1 MRVPNPRIMPPM
13 TWMVA
18 MVGLASS
25 ARRARPRRPRR
36 REHRAP
42 SSEVPTDETFAAQQ
56 VLDRMDGRVALPLLP
71 MMANHQKQS
80 MRDHLLAV
88 QEIITAAS
96 ADDFAGVERVAGRI
110 GYSEIRA
117 IPRQGCSSTP
127 GRDRGADLPNYLKPN
142 GAEAAMKRLFFSIG
156 FTAALL
162 LAPAAPADEHQHSQ
176 GETEALGKV
185 NFSTSCR
192 EVDAEFT
199 RAVALLHSFGYEEA
213 RRGFEAVAAKDPSC
227 AMAYWG
233 IAMTWYHPI
242 WAPPNSQELAAGTAA
257 ARKAAELDAKTERER
272 GYIVAIGVFYRDS
285 DRLDHQA
292 RARAYS
298 DAVGQLAKQL
308 PDDHEVQ
315 IFHALSLLGTAPP
328 GDASFANQK
337 KAAAILNSL
346 LPVEPQHP
354 GIAHYMIHSFDYPQ
368 LAADA
373 LPAARAYSRIAPD
386 SPHALH
392 MPSHIFT
399 RLGLWQDSIASNLA
413 SADAGRRLVA
423 RRHPGAAS
431 MDTLH
436 ALDYL
441 EYAYLQIGDEAAA
454 REVLAEAAAARTFDD
469 PTFAAGYALAAIP
482 ARFALERR
490 DWKAAAQLEPP
501 SAVLAWASFPYASA
515 ITYFAQAIGGSRLGQ
530 LERARSALRQIEAVH
545 AGLQKA
551 PIPGPYDWTSQV
563 ESARLAAAAWLAF
576 AEGRKDEAVQLA
588 RAAAMLEEET
598 GKHPVTPGAPLP
610 ARELLGDMLLEMG
623 QPAEALAAYEASL
636 REAPN
641 RFNSL
646 YGAARAAERSQDT
659 DRARDLYAALL
670 EHCVADSPRP
680 ELAEARRFTAGVS

>member
-1 MRVPNPRIMPPM
+1 MRRSF
-13 TWMVA
+13 
-18 MVGLASS
+18 L
-25 ARRARPRRPRR
+25 
-36 REHRAP
+36 
-42 SSEVPTDETFAAQQ
+42 
-56 VLDRMDGRVALPLLP
+56 
-71 MMANHQKQS
+71 
-80 MRDHLLAV
+80 
-88 QEIITAAS
+88 
-96 ADDFAGVERVAGRI
+96 
-110 GYSEIRA
+110 
-117 IPRQGCSSTP
+117 
-127 GRDRGADLPNYLKPN
+127 
-142 GAEAAMKRLFFSIG
+142 SIG
-156 FTAALL
+156 FAAGLL
-162 LAPAAPADEHQHSQ
+162 LAPASQAQEHQHSH
-176 GETEALGKV
+176 GEMAALGSV
-185 NFSTSCR
+185 HFPTSCR
-192 EVDAEFT
+192 GVDAEFT

-213 RRGFEAVAAKDPSC
+213 RRAFEAVAAKDPSC

-242 WAPPNSQELAAGTAA
+242 WAPPNPQELAAGAAA
-257 ARKAAELDAKTERER
+257 ARKAAELDARTERER
-272 GYIVAIGVFYRDS
+272 GYVAAIGAFYRDS
-285 DRLDHQA
+285 DRLGHQA

-298 DAVGQLAKQL
+298 DALGQLSKQL
-308 PDDHEVQ
+308 PEDHEAR
-315 IFHALSLLGTAPP
+315 IFYALSLLGTAPP

-337 KAAAILNSL
+337 QAAAILNAL
-346 LPVEPQHP
+346 LPLEPQHP
-354 GIAHYMIHSFDYPQ
+354 GIAHYMIHSFDYPE

-373 LPAARAYSRIAPD
+373 LPAARAYSKIAPD

-423 RRHPGAAS
+423 LRHPGAAS

-454 REVLAEAAAARTFDD
+454 RAVLAEAAAAKTFDD

-490 DWKAAAQLEPP
+490 DWQAAAQLEPP
-501 SAVLAWASFPYASA
+501 SAVLNWASYPYAPA
-515 ITYFAQAIGGSRLGQ
+515 ITYFAQAIGASRLGQ
-530 LERARSALRQIEAVH
+530 LERARSALRQIETIH

-551 PIPGPYDWTSQV
+551 PIPGPYDWTGQV
-563 ESARLAAAAWLAF
+563 ESARRAGAAWLAF
-576 AEGRKDEAVQLA
+576 AEGRKDEAVELA
-588 RAAAMLEEET
+588 RDAAQLEEKT

-646 YGAARAAERSQDT
+646 YGAARAAERSQHPE
-659 DRARDLYAALL
+659 RARELYAALL
-670 EHCVADSPRP
+670 EQCVADSPRP
-680 ELAEARRFTAGVS
+680 ELAEARRFAAPSASR

>member
-1 MRVPNPRIMPPM
+1 MRR
-13 TWMVA
+13 
-18 MVGLASS
+18 S
-25 ARRARPRRPRR
+25 
-36 REHRAP
+36 
-42 SSEVPTDETFAAQQ
+42 
-56 VLDRMDGRVALPLLP
+56 LL
-71 MMANHQKQS
+71 
-80 MRDHLLAV
+80 
-88 QEIITAAS
+88 
-96 ADDFAGVERVAGRI
+96 
-110 GYSEIRA
+110 
-117 IPRQGCSSTP
+117 
-127 GRDRGADLPNYLKPN
+127 
-142 GAEAAMKRLFFSIG
+142 SIG
-156 FTAALL
+156 FSAGLL
-162 LAPAAPADEHQHSQ
+162 LAPVALAQEHQHSH
-176 GETEALGKV
+176 GEMEALGRV
-185 NFSTSCR
+185 HFPTSCR
-192 EVDAEFT
+192 GVDAEFT
-199 RAVALLHSFGYEEA
+199 RAVALLHSFGYEES
-213 RRGFEAVAAKDPSC
+213 RRAFEAVVAKDPAC

-257 ARKAAELDAKTERER
+257 AKKAVELDAKTERER
-272 GYIVAIGVFYRDS
+272 GYIAAIGAFYRDS

-298 DAVGQLAKQL
+298 DAIGELSKQMA
-308 PDDHEVQ
+308 DDHEAK
-315 IFHALSLLGTAPP
+315 IFYALSLLGTAPP
-328 GDASFANQK
+328 GDASFANEKQ
-337 KAAAILNSL
+337 AAAILNSL
-346 LPVEPQHP
+346 LPLEPQHP

-441 EYAYLQIGDEAAA
+441 EYAYLQIGDDAAA
-454 REVLAEAAAARTFDD
+454 RAVLAEPAAAKTFDD
-469 PTFAAGYALAAIP
+469 PRFSAGYALAAIP

-501 SAVLAWASFPYASA
+501 SVTLDWASFPYAPA
-515 ITYFAQAIGGSRLGQ
+515 ITYFAQAIGASRTGQ
-530 LERARSALRQIEAVH
+530 LDRARSALRQIERIH
-545 AGLQKA
+545 AGLQKS

-563 ESARLAAAAWLAF
+563 ESERLAAAAWLAF
-576 AEGRKDEAVQLA
+576 AEGRKDDAVKMA
-588 RAAAMLEEET
+588 RAAAQLEEKT

-646 YGAARAAERSQDT
+646 YGAARAAERSQNT
-659 DRARDLYAALL
+659 DRARALYAALL
-670 EHCVADSPRP
+670 AQCVADSPRP
-680 ELAEARRFTAGVS
+680 ELAEARKFAAGAS